1 MEWQTYKSRKLQES
15 SSWGKLYNRVWSTLH
30 VSYKLRLLT
39 DTPHDFLDQP
49 IGLLC
54 HTFPHVWDQ
63 FNAFT
68 LKSDRFIG
76 LSV

>member
-1 MEWQTYKSRKLQES
+1 MANVQISQTARIEQLGKTLQQS
-15 SSWGKLYNRVWSTLH
+15 LVYIAHQLQ
-30 VSYKLRLLT
+30 RLLT

-54 HTFPHVWDQ
+54 HTFPHVWDE